1 MKKISI
7 ALATTAVAGLS
18 VLSAG
23 PALAVGLPFNNCS
36 EAAAAGVYNIPVGT
50 PGYQPGLNRD
60 GDATGCD
67 EPGTPP
73 YDASIVDRIVA
84 ENTVTTPPVTTP
96 TVPQQMGQ
104 MPVGGADTGV
114 AQAPQGDDSA
124 ALALGGG
131 LVLAVIGGAFVVRRR
146 MATN

>member
-1 MKKISI
+1 M
-7 ALATTAVAGLS
+7 
-18 VLSAG
+18 
-23 PALAVGLPFNNCS
+23 
-36 EAAAAGVYNIPVGT
+36 
-50 PGYQPGLNRD
+50 
-60 GDATGCD
+60 
-67 EPGTPP
+67 
-73 YDASIVDRIVA
+73 
-84 ENTVTTPPVTTP
+84 TTP